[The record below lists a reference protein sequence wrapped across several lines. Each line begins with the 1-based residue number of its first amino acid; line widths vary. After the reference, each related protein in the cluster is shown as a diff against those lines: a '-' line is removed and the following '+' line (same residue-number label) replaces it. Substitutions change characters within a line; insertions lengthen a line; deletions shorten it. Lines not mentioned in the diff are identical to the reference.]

1 MEITMNAVNM
11 VPVEWLMKNLTDS
24 VDRVDICDDLF
35 DLFRE
40 KATDSGFGYLIE
52 SIIDNGFTTP
62 ICVQNYYPG
71 RFTQGNGHHRLAA
84 AILLCLDEIPVYFTD
99 TDDYMCSHVTEGGRR
114 LVDSCSPDINMV
126 WRKLIYETLFDA
138 AWCDRHNEPL
148 AGCFGCWWDAR
159 KA

>member
-24 VDRVDICDDLF
+24 VDGVDIRGDLF
-35 DLFRE
+35 DLFRM
-40 KATDSGFGYLIE
+40 KATDSTFGYLIE

-71 RFTQGNGHHRLAA
+71 RFSQGNGHHRLAV
-84 AILLCLDEIPVYFTD
+84 AILLCLDVIPVYFTD
-99 TDDYMCSHVTEGGRR
+99 TGDYMCSHVTEGDRISYG
-114 LVDSCSPDINMV
+114 PDINQA
-126 WRKLIYETLFDA
+126 WRKLIYETLFDS
-138 AWCDRHNEPL
+138 AWCDKHNE
-148 AGCFGCWWDAR
+148 AKIDCFGCFWDAR